1 MQKNKDTRE
10 EVERV
15 NQLRKRNQSVRM
27 THEKDLQDIQK
38 AIYLVKLDDARELK
52 HQSDQ
57 HNRRIRDMDQDFLAQ
72 QQRKK
77 QKVSEESVAAK

>member
-1 MQKNKDTRE
+1 MQKNKDTHE

-38 AIYLVKLDDARELK
+38 AIYLVKLDDAR
-52 HQSDQ
+52 
-57 HNRRIRDMDQDFLAQ
+57 
-72 QQRKK
+72 
-77 QKVSEESVAAK
+77 